1 MTDPLVI
8 NPNNPE
14 ISVLNKMHGDNLI
27 HAPQP
32 ALTVTSGGGLSSG
45 GPANLGSG
53 DSGILSNTITRV
65 NQIEAALIKLGL
77 LRHP

>member
-1 MTDPLVI
+1 MTDPLII

-32 ALTVTSGGGLSSG
+32 SLTVANGSALSTSGALS
-45 GPANLGSG
+45 LGNT
-53 DSGILSNTITRV
+53 DSTVLTNTITRV

>member
-1 MTDPLVI
+1 MTDPLAT

-14 ISVLNKMHGDNLI
+14 IPVLNKMHGDNLI

-32 ALTVTSGGGLSSG
+32 ALTATNGALSSG
-45 GPANLGSG
+45 GAFNLGNW